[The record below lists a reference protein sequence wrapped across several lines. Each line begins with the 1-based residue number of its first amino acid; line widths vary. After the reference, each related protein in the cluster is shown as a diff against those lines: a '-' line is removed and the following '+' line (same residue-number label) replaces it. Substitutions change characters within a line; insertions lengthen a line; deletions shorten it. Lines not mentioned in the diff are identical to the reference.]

1 MNLYILLQDG
11 QPINHPML
19 ETNVLM
25 VFPGIDLHSLPEN
38 LCKFIRVERPSIGV
52 YQVFEDPEITYQ
64 IKEDGI
70 CYDVW
75 HYRDMTAEEKQAK
88 IDILVQ
94 NKPYPSWIIDT
105 ENYTY
110 NPPIAR
116 PTDGLYYW
124 NEESLNWLTIEE

>member
-25 VFPGIDLHSLPEN
+25 VFPGIDLNTLPEN
-38 LCKFIRVERPSIGV
+38 ICKFNRVQKPSIGV
-52 YQVFEDPEITYQ
+52 YQVFEEPEVTYE

-94 NKPYPSWIIDT
+94 NKPYPSWVIDT

-110 NPPIAR
+110 NPPVPM
-116 PTDGLYYW
+116 PTDGNYYW
-124 NEESLNWLTIEE
+124 DEESLSWLVFQE

>member
-25 VFPGIDLHSLPEN
+25 VFPGIDLNALPEH
-38 LCKFIRVERPSIGV
+38 LCKFIRIERPSIGV
-52 YQVFEDPEITYQ
+52 YQFFEDPEVTYQ

-94 NKPYPSWIIDT
+94 NKPYPSWILDI

-110 NPPIAR
+110 NPPIAM

-124 NEESLNWLTIEE
+124 NEESLNWLIIEE